1 MTLHESRTRIKR
13 IKSPSSERT
22 KKESLLDV
30 VATQQKRAHMAIIN
44 EQWKLV
50 FQVAILIV
58 GTRKFSLTYRCVGSR
73 LANVCGVSPMKMSPS
88 FSVRM
93 RLKKIQSD
101 NETFDHVWYF

>member
-1 MTLHESRTRIKR
+1 MTLIQ
-13 IKSPSSERT
+13 SPSSERT

-58 GTRKFSLTYRCVGSR
+58 GTRKFSLLHPFDQSS
-73 LANVCGVSPMKMSPS
+73 NMVSLVILS
-88 FSVRM
+88 
-93 RLKKIQSD
+93 
-101 NETFDHVWYF
+101 E

>member
-1 MTLHESRTRIKR
+1 MDQELKLNHF
-13 IKSPSSERT
+13 KSPSSERT

-58 GTRKFSLTYRCVGSR
+58 GTRKFSLTSRCVGSR
-73 LANVCGVSPMKMSPS
+73 P
-88 FSVRM
+88 
-93 RLKKIQSD
+93 Q
-101 NETFDHVWYF
+101 

>member
-1 MTLHESRTRIKR
+1 MRHEAILNK

-58 GTRKFSLTYRCVGSR
+58 GTRKFSLISRLVGSSLPVVHTVWTILNGTFNGLERTR
-73 LANVCGVSPMKMSPS
+73 LS
-88 FSVRM
+88 
-93 RLKKIQSD
+93 
-101 NETFDHVWYF
+101 

>member
-1 MTLHESRTRIKR
+1 MRHEAILNK

-58 GTRKFSLTYRCVGSR
+58 GTRKFSLISR
-73 LANVCGVSPMKMSPS
+73 LIESSLPVVHTKRDVQRSWTDKIELDCPSEIKENSKWLYDLVSE
-88 FSVRM
+88 F
-93 RLKKIQSD
+93 
-101 NETFDHVWYF
+101 

>member
-1 MTLHESRTRIKR
+1 MTLIQ
-13 IKSPSSERT
+13 SPSSERT

-58 GTRKFSLTYRCVGSR
+58 GTRKFSFNQSS
-73 LANVCGVSPMKMSPS
+73 NMVSLLILSK
-88 FSVRM
+88 
-93 RLKKIQSD
+93 
-101 NETFDHVWYF
+101 